1 MSIKDELL
9 ESLRML
15 LREYEVAL
23 DGKDWQKRNHQLLA
37 QCRAITVYH
46 YRHFIT
52 SLRDI
57 DKAEGEFTKGG
68 KLASPGEAPTPAQL
82 REEQRMK
89 KDPKTATEVIS
100 KKYAE
105 WLKSYQAA
113 KKSENKAPRLSR

>member
-1 MSIKDELL
+1 MSIKL

-37 QCRAITVYH
+37 QCRAI
-46 YRHFIT
+46 
-52 SLRDI
+52 I